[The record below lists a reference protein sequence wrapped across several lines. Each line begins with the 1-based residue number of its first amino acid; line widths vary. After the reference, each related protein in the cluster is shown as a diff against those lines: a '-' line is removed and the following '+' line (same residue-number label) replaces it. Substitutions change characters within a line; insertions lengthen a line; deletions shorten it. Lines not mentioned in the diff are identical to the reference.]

1 MILTSNMVK
10 KKKKAEGMKGR
21 RYQKKEEKRAILLQ
35 YSNVKKKAKRDLI
48 KEGEWKTE
56 KANEYLIER

>member
-1 MILTSNMVK
+1 
-10 KKKKAEGMKGR
+10 MKGR